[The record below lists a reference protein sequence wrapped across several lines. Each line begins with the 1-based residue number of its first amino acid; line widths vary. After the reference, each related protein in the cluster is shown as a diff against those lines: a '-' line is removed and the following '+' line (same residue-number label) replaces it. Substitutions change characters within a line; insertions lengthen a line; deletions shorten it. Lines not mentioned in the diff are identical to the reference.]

1 MKLRPVLL
9 VALLVALSACSSI
22 KKTQQNQVDNRLNNI
37 VWSVVS
43 YKGHALNEKDFANGL
58 PRISFNMQDGRI
70 TGTDGCNSFM
80 GLATYKDNTIKTGAI
95 ASTKM
100 ACPNTPVPG
109 DFYAILGSNDLTWTL
124 DYTNTLRLMAGGLEM
139 MALKERE

>member
-1 MKLRPVLL
+1 MKFRSVLFASILL
-9 VALLVALSACSSI
+9 VLSTYSSI
-22 KKTQQNQVDNRLNNI
+22 KKTQQSTVDNRINGI

-58 PRISFNMQDGRI
+58 PRISFNMTDGRI
-70 TGTDGCNSFM
+70 NGTDGCNSFM
-80 GLATYKDNTIKTGAI
+80 GLATYKSNTIKTGVI

-100 ACPNTPVPG
+100 ACANTSEPC
-109 DFYAILGSNDLTWTL
+109 DYYAKLASDDLTWRIDNTH
-124 DYTNTLRLMAGGLEM
+124 TLRLRVGGLEM

>member
-1 MKLRPVLL
+1 MKSCSVLFA
-9 VALLVALSACSSI
+9 ALLLLSACSPI
-22 KKTQQNQVDNRLNNI
+22 KKIQRNTVDSRVNNI

-70 TGTDGCNSFM
+70 NGTDGCNSFM
-80 GLATYKDNTIKTGAI
+80 GLAAYKDNTIKTGPI

-100 ACPNTPVPG
+100 ACANTSVPG
-109 DFYAILGSNDLTWTL
+109 DFYAILASPDLTWNL
-124 DYTNTLRLMAGGLEM
+124 DYTNTLRLMVGGLEM
-139 MALKERE
+139 MALKERQ

>member
-1 MKLRPVLL
+1 MKFRPVLL
-9 VALLVALSACSSI
+9 AAALLMLSACSSI
-22 KKTQQNQVDNRLNNI
+22 KKTQHNSVDSRINNI
-37 VWSVVS
+37 IWSVTS

-70 TGTDGCNSFM
+70 SGTDGCNSFM
-80 GLATYKDNTIKTGAI
+80 GLATYKGNTIKAGPI

-100 ACPNTPVPG
+100 ACTNTNVPG
-109 DFYAILGSNDLTWTL
+109 DFYAILSSDGLTWNL
-124 DYTNTLRLMAGGLEM
+124 DYTHTLRLMVNGLEM

>member
-1 MKLRPVLL
+1 MKFKSVLL
-9 VALLVALSACSSI
+9 VMLLVVSACSSI
-22 KKTQQNQVDNRLNNI
+22 KKSQHNTVDNRINNI
-37 VWSVVS
+37 VWSVIS

-58 PRISFNMQDGRI
+58 PRISFNMEDGKI
-70 TGTDGCNSFM
+70 SGTDGCNSFM

-100 ACPNTPVPG
+100 ACTNVNIPG
-109 DFYAILGSNDLTWTL
+109 DFYNILASDDLSWKL
-124 DYTNTLRLMAGGLEM
+124 DYTNTLRLMVGGLEM